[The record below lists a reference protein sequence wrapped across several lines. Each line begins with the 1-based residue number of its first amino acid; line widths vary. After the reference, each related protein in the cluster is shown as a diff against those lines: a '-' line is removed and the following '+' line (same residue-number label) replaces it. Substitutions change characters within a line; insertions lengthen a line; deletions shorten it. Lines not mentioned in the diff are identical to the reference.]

1 MKAFTKMMESAFST
15 AESSLTQ
22 RRPTEPVMGPVNYPP
37 ASTSRQTPMPTIH
50 EIIDHVGRLKGGY
63 AQQHSGR
70 FNLPDAQSDK
80 GAILVLPEDIG
91 QYSDVISRWESIT
104 LNVVNDRTWTDNK
117 SKVIFI
123 ENLLGDVEKKMFIQW
138 RMVYPHE
145 YEELIAVAD
154 DPQNVISCIRRMILL
169 EDPYQGSTEEQTRA
183 YQDLERLSCNHVN
196 DLFNYMNDYK
206 ILAAKSGRM
215 YISSELSEKFFRKMP
230 PLIGQEL
237 EKAFLNKYPG
247 AAIGVMPRINFSYQY
262 LAERCKQSALQRSLK
277 VLSFCSKIPL
287 PGYYGERKKYGL
299 RKSKTYK
306 GKPHES
312 HVRVFKRKH
321 ADKVRKCKCF
331 ICGEEGH
338 FARDCNRKTGNIAR
352 TAIIENMELSDSW
365 DVLSV
370 DLNEPDSDAICSL
383 SEGEVG
389 NVASAVINDLP
400 FGEQLLMIQ
409 AEQLSWQSYIQLP
422 EDQRD
427 CPHDW
432 QDNDSVLTGH
442 EKCSM
447 CKEMTT
453 ESTRAYCK
461 NCRLTVCPMCSRFRL
476 GRRIRAKVQPIA
488 PYDSKDQLINELM
501 SYVQYLLAENGKLK
515 QQLFEARTEDLEA
528 EFDELMK
535 KDKGKT
541 KLRFED
547 EEVDEEIEMKQK
559 NPTGALRIASA
570 NTISTEEI
578 EQFNTVVQDPVRN
591 KRVLNRL
598 YNMEITFEIPGVNPF
613 KVQAILDTGATVCCV
628 NQEIVPQEALEPS
641 AYPIQING
649 VTCSLD
655 IINPDLQIQDKPLK
669 HVTPQMKEQFEKH
682 TKALLQLGVIRPSK
696 SRHRTMA
703 IMVNSG
709 TTIDPVTGK
718 EIKGKER
725 MVAMAPE
732 SIEWTTFVVPGGL
745 YEWLVMPFG
754 LKNAPAIFQ
763 RKMDQCFAGTEDFIA
778 VYIDDILV
786 FSENEQQHSEHLR
799 KMLEICEKW
808 GLVLSP
814 TRMKIAVREIE
825 FLGAIIGRSKVKLQP
840 HVIKKIVS
848 FDEEKLKEKVGLRA
862 WLGILNYARSYILK
876 LGTLLGP
883 LYTKTSP
890 HEDKRLKPSDYELI
904 RKIKEKVQNLPDLEL
919 PPTGS
924 YIILETD
931 GCMEGWGGICKW
943 KPKKHDPRSI
953 EKICAYASGKFPMI
967 KSTID
972 AEIHAC
978 METLKA
984 LKIHY
989 LDQQEIT
996 LRTDCQAI
1004 ISFFNKSAQNK
1015 PSRVRWINFVDYVTG
1030 TGVQVNFEHIDGK
1043 LNSLADALSRLITK
1057 LAVTSEIQEQQELF
1071 LAHLEGAFEEADQ
1084 FSDSLNKQMNELIF
1098 KISSLL

>member
-1 MKAFTKMMESAFST
+1 MEMDLTDNTQLAYAVPDMMVSIHDFYNHIQLVVQTHGYESWRGGESNLLISRSLIGRLSNTSHTNFRYNVQGVTEHLASRGIRAIPGQPRSTEELRGQRWIIRPPAIPEVQHPQTIRVRSRTDGSLAIRFGGYTATAPTKPAVVRPNDEEELDGEMALMVTIEEPETSFEEELKAIQLLASLSREGPMLDYCPIWDKDDESKEEWLNPFASEGDKDKLSHFAYAAEETELEYPKMKAFTKMMESAFST

-37 ASTSRQTPMPTIH
+37 ASTLRQTPMPTIH
-50 EIIDHVGRLKGGY
+50 EIRDHVGRLKGGY

-104 LNVVNDRTWTDNK
+104 LNVVNDRNCTDNK

-138 RMVYPHE
+138 RMAYPHE

-183 YQDLERLSCNHVN
+183 YQDLERLSCNHVK

-237 EKAFLNKYPG
+237 EKAFLDKYPG

-262 LAERCKQSALQRSLK
+262 LAERCKQATLQRSLK
-277 VLSFCSKIPL
+277 DLSFCSKIPL

-352 TAIIENMELSDSW
+352 AAIIENMELSDSW

-409 AEQLSWQSYIQLP
+409 AEQLSW
-422 EDQRD
+422 R
-427 CPHDW
+427 
-432 QDNDSVLTGH
+432 
-442 EKCSM
+442 K
-447 CKEMTT
+447 
-453 ESTRAYCK
+453 
-461 NCRLTVCPMCSRFRL
+461 
-476 GRRIRAKVQPIA
+476 
-488 PYDSKDQLINELM
+488 
-501 SYVQYLLAENGKLK
+501 NGKLK

-547 EEVDEEIEMKQK
+547 EEVDEEIEMEPK

-578 EQFNTVVQDPVRN
+578 ERFNTVVQDPVRG

-649 VTCSLD
+649 VNSTQIASL
-655 IINPDLQIQDKPLK
+655 KLK
-669 HVTPQMKEQFEKH
+669 NGSMLIESNRFRIPFTYSFSMGKKEGVQMLIGCNFIRSMQGGLRIEGQNVTFYKN
-682 TKALLQLGVIRPSK
+682 I
-696 SRHRTMA
+696 
-703 IMVNSG
+703 
-709 TTIDPVTGK
+709 TTIATTTDPEMVQAAIPELDLTGL
-718 EIKGKER
+718 EY
-725 MVAMAPE
+725 
-732 SIEWTTFVVPGGL
+732 IE
-745 YEWLVMPFG
+745 
-754 LKNAPAIFQ
+754 
-763 RKMDQCFAGTEDFIA
+763 
-778 VYIDDILV
+778 
-786 FSENEQQHSEHLR
+786 
-799 KMLEICEKW
+799 
-808 GLVLSP
+808 
-814 TRMKIAVREIE
+814 VREAVAYHQE
-825 FLGAIIGRSKVKLQP
+825 QESQQF
-840 HVIKKIVS
+840 
-848 FDEEKLKEKVGLRA
+848 KEKFRPL
-862 WLGILNYARSYILK
+862 LNR
-876 LGTLLGP
+876 P
-883 LYTKTSP
+883 
-890 HEDKRLKPSDYELI
+890 
-904 RKIKEKVQNLPDLEL
+904 KE
-919 PPTGS
+919 
-924 YIILETD
+924 
-931 GCMEGWGGICKW
+931 
-943 KPKKHDPRSI
+943 
-953 EKICAYASGKFPMI
+953 
-967 KSTID
+967 
-972 AEIHAC
+972 
-978 METLKA
+978 
-984 LKIHY
+984 
-989 LDQQEIT
+989 
-996 LRTDCQAI
+996 
-1004 ISFFNKSAQNK
+1004 
-1015 PSRVRWINFVDYVTG
+1015 
-1030 TGVQVNFEHIDGK
+1030 
-1043 LNSLADALSRLITK
+1043 
-1057 LAVTSEIQEQQELF
+1057 
-1071 LAHLEGAFEEADQ
+1071 
-1084 FSDSLNKQMNELIF
+1084 
-1098 KISSLL
+1098 